1 MTKKPEKSKPVPSAA
16 SRTPDYLLD
25 PVPVPDVV
33 ESDSDTAWGLWQDS
47 VQTLDGGGD
56 TRPSGDSI
64 FGATMPSELVPAP
77 PIKRRSESQH

>member
-1 MTKKPEKSKPVPSAA
+1 MIKKPENSKPVSSTP

-47 VQTLDGGGD
+47 VQTLDGGD

-64 FGATMPSELVPAP
+64 FGVTVPSELSPTP
-77 PIKRRSESQH
+77 PLKRRTGY